1 MFTGIIKSTG
11 LIEDIDNKKNY
22 LRIKSGFSK
31 ISIGESISCSGIC
44 LTVTKKLRNSFW
56 VNFSPETIK
65 KTNISEFQINKLIN
79 LEKSLKLGD
88 ELGGHLVF
96 GHVDCVAEVEKITQ
110 SSDSRVVLI
119 KVEKQFIKYMASK
132 GSVTLDGVSL
142 TVNDV
147 YKNYFTVNIIP
158 YTWDKT
164 SFINLIVGSKLN
176 LEIDMISRYV
186 FRALK
191 K

>member
-11 LIEDIDNKKNY
+11 LIEKIDNKKNF
-22 LRIKSGFSK
+22 LRIKSDFSK
-31 ISIGESISCSGIC
+31 INIGESISCSGIC

-56 VNFSPETIK
+56 VHFSPETIK
-65 KTNISEFQINKLIN
+65 KTNISEFQINKPIN
-79 LEKSLKLGD
+79 LEKSLRLGD

-110 SSDSRVVLI
+110 SGDSRVVLI
-119 KVEKQFIKYMASK
+119 KVEKQFIKFMASK

-147 YKNYFTVNIIP
+147 YKNSFTVNIIP

-164 SFINLIVGSKLN
+164 SFINLKIKTKLN

>member
-11 LIEDIDNKKNY
+11 LIEKIDNKKNF
-22 LRIKSGFSK
+22 LRIKSDFRQ
-31 ISIGESISCSGIC
+31 INIGESISCSGIC

-56 VNFSPETIK
+56 VHFSPETIK
-65 KTNISEFQINKLIN
+65 KTNISEFQINKPIN
-79 LEKSLKLGD
+79 LEKSLRLGD

-110 SSDSRVVLI
+110 SGDSRVVLI
-119 KVEKQFIKYMASK
+119 KVEKQFIKFMASK

-147 YKNYFTVNIIP
+147 YKNSFTVNIIP

-164 SFINLIVGSKLN
+164 SFINLKIKTKLN